1 MILKEDLVP
10 ICFSLLL
17 AITATGC
24 QVSAQQSDGSQTST
38 EVSTS
43 TLTETN
49 SEETFNTEQV
59 HTVLEVDET
68 VLTEVVAAYQEDG
81 SKNWIEA
88 TVTIDETFQNVG
100 LKLKGNSTLKSAI
113 QQSTDSLNA
122 EELPWVIRLDKYLDD
137 QAYLGRTRFVIRKN
151 NTESSMNEALALAML
166 EEAGVATQASAFTAL
181 QSMAPQKKLTLVVDV
196 PDDDLWTEEQ
206 FGANVLL
213 YKAEAGGDYSYRGTE
228 ATDYADAFEQKYGD
242 DDLTP
247 LITFLDFINNSTDE
261 EFAENLSSI

>member
-1 MILKEDLVP
+1 MILKRNLVA

-49 SEETFNTEQV
+49 SEETFFNTEQV
-59 HTVLEVDET
+59 HTI
-68 VLTEVVAAYQEDG
+68 DG
-81 SKNWIEA
+81 K
-88 TVTIDETFQNVG
+88 TFQNVG

-122 EELPWVIRLDKYLDD
+122 EELPWVIRLDKYMDD

-166 EEAGVATQASAFTAL
+166 EEAGVATQASAFTRFTVNGSAE
-181 QSMAPQKKLTLVVDV
+181 KLTLVVDV

-206 FGANVLL
+206 FGATTLARFQDLL
-213 YKAEAGGDYSYRGTE
+213 RSEAADLIDEETITSEGEAITQFLTGTN
-228 ATDYADAFEQKYGD
+228 TVNPYGD
-242 DDLTP
+242 KQEEAKTGDTTDVDTP
-247 LITFLDFINNSTDE
+247 ESTTP
-261 EFAENLSSI
+261 

>member
-1 MILKEDLVP
+1 MRSMILKRNLVP

-49 SEETFNTEQV
+49 SEETFFNTEQV
-59 HTVLEVDET
+59 HTIDLEVDET
-68 VLTEVVAAYQEDG
+68 VLAEMIAAYQEDG

-88 TVTIDETFQNVG
+88 TVTIDGETFQNVG

-122 EELPWVIRLDKYLDD
+122 EELPWVIRLDKYMDD

-166 EEAGVATQASAFTAL
+166 EEAGVRDPSECVYPLYSQWLRRKAHASCRC
-181 QSMAPQKKLTLVVDV
+181 P
-196 PDDDLWTEEQ
+196 
-206 FGANVLL
+206 G
-213 YKAEAGGDYSYRGTE
+213 
-228 ATDYADAFEQKYGD
+228 
-242 DDLTP
+242 
-247 LITFLDFINNSTDE
+247 
-261 EFAENLSSI
+261 

>member
-1 MILKEDLVP
+1 MILKRNLAP

-49 SEETFNTEQV
+49 SEETFFNTEQV
-59 HTVLEVDET
+59 HTIDLEVDET
-68 VLTEVVAAYQEDG
+68 VLAEMIAAYQEDG

-88 TVTIDETFQNVG
+88 TVTIDGETFQNVG

-122 EELPWVIRLDKYLDD
+122 EELPWVIRLDKYVDD

-166 EEAGVATQASAFTAL
+166 EEAGVATQASAFTRFTVNGSAE
-181 QSMAPQKKLTLVVDV
+181 KLTLVVDV
-196 PDDDLWTEEQ
+196 PDDDLWTEEP
-206 FGANVLL
+206 FGANGLL

-242 DDLTP
+242 DDLT
-247 LITFLDFINNSTDE
+247 INHVS
-261 EFAENLSSI
+261 